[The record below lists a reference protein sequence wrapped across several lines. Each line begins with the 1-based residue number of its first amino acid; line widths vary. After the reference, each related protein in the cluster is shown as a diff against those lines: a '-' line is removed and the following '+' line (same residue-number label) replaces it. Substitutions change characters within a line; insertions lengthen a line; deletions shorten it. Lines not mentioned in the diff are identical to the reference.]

1 MSRAVG
7 KLTAV
12 TSVASPQRAEGA
24 ADQHWTGDFRSLRL
38 RLYLFMVLLD
48 CAMLAAAFLL
58 ANLIRFGRPFES
70 YGLNTLAIVLPI
82 YLAISLN
89 GGGYSIRALADP
101 RRSVAMAVQSLM
113 FTIVVVTA
121 LLFSLKIGEDFSRL
135 VFGVGSLFALALIAA
150 GRGRF
155 GATVGKRCGWTFRRE
170 ILLADGVAAATVG
183 TEQMVD
189 AQQQGL
195 HPVLDDPDM
204 LERLGALLAGSE
216 LVTVACPP
224 ERRSAWSRV
233 LAGANVDVEMLMPE
247 LDHVGAIGLRRH
259 GECTSLLV
267 GCGPLGLR
275 QRALKRLFD
284 IGFSGLALLLLAPL
298 LFLIALAVRLESSG
312 PALFRQPRVGRGNR
326 LFFVLKF
333 RTMRADR
340 SDSNGDRSASPDD
353 DRITRLGR
361 FLRRTSL
368 DELPQLL
375 NVLAGEMSIVGPRPH
390 ALGSTAEDDLFWRIE
405 ERYWDRHAIKPGMTG
420 LAQVRGLRGATVRRA
435 DLSDR
440 LKADLEYLDGW
451 TLGRDIAIIFR
462 TLGVMMHRNAY

>member
-1 MSRAVG
+1 MLLMDG
-7 KLTAV
+7 
-12 TSVASPQRAEGA
+12 
-24 ADQHWTGDFRSLRL
+24 
-38 RLYLFMVLLD
+38 VLL
-48 CAMLAAAFLL
+48 ATAFVV
-58 ANLIRFGRPFES
+58 ANLIRYGRPFES
-70 YGLNTLAIVLPI
+70 YGLNTLAIVLPV

-89 GGGYSIRALADP
+89 GGAYSIKALGDP
-101 RRSVAMAVQSLM
+101 RRSVAMAMQSLL
-113 FTIVVVTA
+113 FTIAVVTA

-135 VFGVGSLFALALIAA
+135 VFGIGSLLALALIAL

-170 ILLADGVAAATVG
+170 ILLADGVPAATVG
-183 TEQMVD
+183 TEQFVD
-189 AQQQGL
+189 AQQERL
-195 HPVLDDPDM
+195 RPVLDDPDM
-204 LERLGALLAGSE
+204 LERIGALLAGSE
-216 LVTVACPP
+216 LVTVACLP

-267 GCGPLGLR
+267 GCGPLGIR
-275 QRALKRLFD
+275 QRAIKRLFD
-284 IGFSGLALLLLAPL
+284 ISFSGIALILATPL
-298 LFLIALAVRLESSG
+298 FLLIALAIHLESSG

-326 LFFVLKF
+326 LFSVLKF
-333 RTMRADR
+333 RTMRVEQADH
-340 SDSNGDRSASPDD
+340 NGDRSASRDD
-353 DRITRLGR
+353 DRVTRMGR
-361 FLRRTSL
+361 LLRRTSL

-375 NVLAGEMSIVGPRPH
+375 NVLAGEMSVVGPRPH
-390 ALGSTAEDDLFWRIE
+390 ALGSTAEDDLFWSIE

-420 LAQVRGLRGATVRRA
+420 LAQVRGLRGATLRRS